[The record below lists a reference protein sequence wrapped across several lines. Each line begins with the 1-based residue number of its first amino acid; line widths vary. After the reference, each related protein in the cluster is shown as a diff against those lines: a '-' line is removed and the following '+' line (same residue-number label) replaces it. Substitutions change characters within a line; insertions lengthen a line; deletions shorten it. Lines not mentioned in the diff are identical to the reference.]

1 MSSGLLIKFLSHLQG
16 MFQEVNHEDMLPH
29 YMILIWATVL
39 MGTQT
44 QGKNPTFL
52 LPKHC
57 NPTITQNPRLFQVS
71 EFPSK
76 SPIFYSRSSK
86 KALIF
91 LSKITLETFRYEKK
105 CFSFQNYFFFKKIS
119 IIMFMKFETY

>member
-1 MSSGLLIKFLSHLQG
+1 
-16 MFQEVNHEDMLPH
+16 
-29 YMILIWATVL
+29 

-52 LPKHC
+52 LPKHW

-76 SPIFYSRSSK
+76 SPIFYSRNSK

-91 LSKITLETFRYEKK
+91 LSKITLETFRYVAWSAPFVKSCELVRNRAQTIVN
-105 CFSFQNYFFFKKIS
+105 FGRIVDSNLHVNVFHSRIIFFQKYFNHYEVWNS
-119 IIMFMKFETY
+119 A

>member
-1 MSSGLLIKFLSHLQG
+1 

-52 LPKHC
+52 LPKHW

-76 SPIFYSRSSK
+76 SPIFYSQK
-86 KALIF
+86 
-91 LSKITLETFRYEKK
+91 
-105 CFSFQNYFFFKKIS
+105 FKKS
-119 IIMFMKFETY
+119 PNFSLKNYTWNF